1 MHLDA
6 TCQPTTPRTRW
17 GHKSFY
23 IPSCAF
29 VRAGKQPLP
38 RSILL
43 GGQSLIMFSSTGR
56 RNASEIAEL
65 GSGDSTLSKES
76 TIRAILLP
84 KSESAAHSVQLE
96 ENHCWSYLYTEQETL
111 PSPSPSDDEDD
122 TPTSSPPKTVKTD
135 ASIAKT
141 RQGRSQPAIVLKQMR
156 ENEKFTFGSS
166 SNNDVVLK
174 HLEESSQECCYINF
188 LHLQLY
194 PDPDSGALTLY
205 NTSTSTFDVHSL
217 SAPQFDDNVL
227 PGQKTM
233 IECGNWQLRLGKG
246 LDFEIRVM
254 PHTPEEAGHN
264 RSLISPVTATTAL
277 LAKPIAKAATVGP
290 LKEKIVEAPVPSVTR
305 PGAIHIRNKT
315 LIADRTAE
323 GATTGSKA
331 PPLRLQASHSLEPLI
346 LGETIG
352 KTPHTQVFKAIRN
365 DIVVAVK
372 MCRKPEIKS
381 SADTWRNELEILRNL
396 NHVSAKSTL
405 YAPHLSFW

>member
-1 MHLDA
+1 
-6 TCQPTTPRTRW
+6 
-17 GHKSFY
+17 
-23 IPSCAF
+23 
-29 VRAGKQPLP
+29 
-38 RSILL
+38 
-43 GGQSLIMFSSTGR
+43 MFSSTGR

-141 RQGRSQPAIVLKQMR
+141 RRGRSQPAIVLKQMR

>member
-1 MHLDA
+1 
-6 TCQPTTPRTRW
+6 
-17 GHKSFY
+17 
-23 IPSCAF
+23 
-29 VRAGKQPLP
+29 
-38 RSILL
+38 
-43 GGQSLIMFSSTGR
+43 
-56 RNASEIAEL
+56 
-65 GSGDSTLSKES
+65 
-76 TIRAILLP
+76 
-84 KSESAAHSVQLE
+84 
-96 ENHCWSYLYTEQETL
+96 
-111 PSPSPSDDEDD
+111 
-122 TPTSSPPKTVKTD
+122 VKTD

-141 RQGRSQPAIVLKQMR
+141 RRGRSQPAIVLKQMR